1 MNTVSDCAVCLLKLA
16 HTSAKAVGAPEPLML
31 KATRAALDALAKDD
45 FSRVPPAIAREVL
58 DRVCEALGTDD
69 PFSRIK
75 KEHNDKALKLA
86 DEWAPGYLD
95 EAADG
100 EDRLARAVRAALIG
114 NSVDMATIPE
124 RSDPNNVKEWIDVP
138 WAVHDW
144 ERFKTTLNDADDVFY
159 LCDNAGEIAF
169 DLVLIKELLES
180 GKRVTVSVKG
190 GPALNDATV
199 EDASQ
204 VGMDKIE
211 GSAGPVEIITTG
223 RADMGVNLETASA
236 EWLDAFN
243 KAGMVIA
250 KGQANLECLHDCGR
264 EVFFITLV
272 KCTHVASYYGL
283 SKGSAMLYRGGVESE
298 ADKG

>member
-16 HTSAKAVGAPEPLML
+16 HTSARAVDAPEPLRL
-31 KATRAALDALAKDD
+31 KATRAALGVLANDD
-45 FSRVPPAIAREVL
+45 FSRVPPAIARDVL

-69 PFSRIK
+69 PFSKIK
-75 KEHNDKALKLA
+75 KEHNEKAVKLA

-114 NSVDMATIPE
+114 NSLDLATLPE
-124 RSDPNNVKEWIDVP
+124 QSDPANVKAWIDVP

-144 ERFKTTLNDADDVFY
+144 ERFRAALNNADDVFY
-159 LCDNAGEIAF
+159 LCDNAGEVAF
-169 DLVLIKELLES
+169 DRVLIKELHES

-190 GPALNDATV
+190 GPALNDATM
-199 EDASQ
+199 EDARE
-204 VGMDKIE
+204 VGMDRLE
-211 GSAGPVEIITTG
+211 GPAGPVRIITTG

-243 KAGMVIA
+243 NAGMVVA

-272 KCTHVASYYGL
+272 KCAHVASYYGL
-283 SKGSAMLYRGGVESE
+283 SKGSAMLYRGGVEGGVY
-298 ADKG
+298 KG